1 VRSLPFYFESGPR
14 GELAGGGAEPP
25 GTVASEAAPAAARP
39 AQASQPARGSAAERD
54 RLPEEL
60 FFALVLM
67 ERDAER
73 ARYGPTSQRALEEL
87 VKLLAERDLETLRH
101 TWRTLF
107 SRIVEPAEDTRRA
120 AELVGEH
127 FRTS

>member
-1 VRSLPFYFESGPR
+1 MQCPIKAPQQDHIRARAIPR
-14 GELAGGGAEPP
+14 ALRPP
-25 GTVASEAAPAAARP
+25 APAAARP

>member
-1 VRSLPFYFESGPR
+1 MSLHGWTVFALLWVVFVTTPGPNAVNCIQN
-14 GELAGGGAEPP
+14 GMAYG
-25 GTVASEAAPAAARP
+25 
-39 AQASQPARGSAAERD
+39 ASQPARGSAAERD